1 MLPSI
6 KTLSAVFG
14 DNAKRAREILE
25 MNRAQLEELPAC
37 QDRIR
42 ECYNAPDT
50 YDLRM
55 TALDGLADTYGLEAF
70 ETPQGVCHYLNAGDT
85 YSPTLILY
93 KKRYRVGC
101 WGDIAEKHC

>member
-14 DNAKRAREILE
+14 ADAKRAREILE
-25 MNRAQLEELPAC
+25 MRRAQLETLPTC

-42 ECYNAPDT
+42 ECYHSPDT

-55 TALDGLADTYGLEAF
+55 TALDQLANTDGIETI
-70 ETPQGVCHYLNAGDT
+70 ETPQGLCHYLNAGDT
-85 YSPTLILY
+85 YSATLILY
-93 KKRYRVGC
+93 QKRYRVGC

>member
-6 KTLSAVFG
+6 KTLREVFG

-25 MNRAQLEELPAC
+25 MNRAQLEELQPC
-37 QDRIR
+37 QARIL
-42 ECYNAPDT
+42 ECYHSPDT

-55 TALDGLADTYGLEAF
+55 TALDKLANTYGLEAF

-85 YSPTLILY
+85 YAATLILY
-93 KKRYRVGC
+93 QKRYRVGC
-101 WGDIAEKHC
+101 WGYIAEKHC